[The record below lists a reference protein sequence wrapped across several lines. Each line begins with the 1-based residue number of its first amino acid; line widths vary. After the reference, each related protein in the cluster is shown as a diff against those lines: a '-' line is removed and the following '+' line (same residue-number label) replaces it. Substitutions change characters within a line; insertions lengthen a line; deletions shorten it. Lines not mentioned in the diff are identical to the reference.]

1 MLLTMIGEGSMTFYR
16 GDIVKVCKEMPS
28 YMSHFESDY
37 KALVEEV
44 SGNSIALRNL
54 KTGGYSAWYEPN
66 QLTFIKRI
74 KEETIKKTKERL
86 KPVWDRRRKQQESKT
101 SKEIIKIVLRKKKYP
116 EGTIART
123 YQDAFDN
130 IFKPNNKD

>member
-1 MLLTMIGEGSMTFYR
+1 MKFYR

-44 SGNSIALRNL
+44 NGNSIALRNL
-54 KTGGYSAWYEPN
+54 KTGGYAAWYEPN

-74 KEETIKKTKERL
+74 KEETIEKTKERL
-86 KPVWDRRRKQQESKT
+86 KPIWDRRIKRQKDRT
-101 SKEIIKIVLRKKKYP
+101 SKAIIKILLRKRKYP

-123 YQDAFDN
+123 YQDAFDDA
-130 IFKPNNKD
+130 FKLNHEE